1 MFLCVSTTARAAYS
15 GPGRLRDLR
24 AEPAVLYIGDSRR
37 TPVRCKRGSPCRL
50 VGAVPG
56 LHESVCDG
64 RFRRCEMRCRN
75 VGSGGPGNQSD
86 VSWPLLWAR
95 ASGRGSG
102 PWLGPGCCQL
112 PATLQAA
119 TRSLHH
125 LQAVRRNHSVNLRVP
140 LERPSLGR
148 SAILMASSEHGAP
161 AASGLRAISSATC
174 VPGTFPGSG
183 TLEPSRR
190 LQPARWKSCMLRQV
204 AYGI

>member
-1 MFLCVSTTARAAYS
+1 MTLQCTLRSGSQPSWRSGEISGLACVPVCQYHCTSS
-15 GPGRLRDLR
+15 VQWPGRLRDLR

-64 RFRRCEMRCRN
+64 RFRCCEMRCRN

-148 SAILMASSEHGAP
+148 
-161 AASGLRAISSATC
+161 
-174 VPGTFPGSG
+174 
-183 TLEPSRR
+183 
-190 LQPARWKSCMLRQV
+190 KSCMLRQV